1 VGSNPTLTVLFKRFG
16 APVQHPLAILEKKL
30 DPQRRAL
37 SRTEVNF
44 LCQVFAK
51 YWGECKRDKA
61 QKILACLH

>member
-1 VGSNPTLTVLFKRFG
+1 
-16 APVQHPLAILEKKL
+16 
-30 DPQRRAL
+30 
-37 SRTEVNF
+37 VNF